1 MQVAAHNNLLNPNGN
16 MWYCCAKAIL
26 GMIIVRLYP
35 KFLLLSRTN
44 FIYLFMSNK
53 ILDQIEDGSE
63 SNVASSKTVFGHPVG
78 LFILF
83 FTEMWERFSY
93 YGMRALLV
101 LYLVGEITGDNPG
114 LGWSEKE
121 ATGLY
126 GWYTMLVYIT
136 PILGG
141 ILADKIFGFRRAITY
156 GAILMSLGHFA
167 LAFEPL
173 PAFYLGLALLI
184 IGNGFFKPNI
194 SSMVGQLYPEGSTK
208 KDSGYTIFYQG
219 INVGAFLGSILCGY
233 LGETLGWH
241 YGFGLAGV
249 FMVIGMIQ
257 FQLSQKMFGK
267 IGLAPKKKAGEATG
281 NLDDNEDLID
291 SVQSVEKKGLT
302 KVESQR
308 LIVVGVLAFF
318 SIFFWAAFEQA
329 GTSMTLAADKFTDR
343 SLTGDGAFTFKVISS
358 IIAMLPVAILLW
370 LFLGTAKTLGK
381 GFAAGMSFMALSVVI
396 LAGITGY
403 MIYDQFSSTGAEV
416 PTTWFQSLNA
426 LFIFT
431 LAPLFSFVWQRL
443 AKTKMNPN
451 GPQKFA
457 IGLILLGI
465 GFIPMVS
472 GYAGMMDASGPKA
485 SMIFLVLAYLLH
497 TMGELSLSPV
507 GLSYVSKLSPAR
519 LVGIMFGIWFFASAM
534 GNKLAGSFAGYM
546 EEIAKNS
553 SLSEFFQILVFIP
566 IGAGIV
572 LFLLSFPLK
581 KLMHGIK

>member
-1 MQVAAHNNLLNPNGN
+1 MSSN
-16 MWYCCAKAIL
+16 
-26 GMIIVRLYP
+26 IINES
-35 KFLLLSRTN
+35 LSER
-44 FIYLFMSNK
+44 
-53 ILDQIEDGSE
+53 E
-63 SNVASSKTVFGHPVG
+63 SNVASDTELFGHPVG
-78 LFILF
+78 LFVLF

-101 LYLVGEITGDNPG
+101 LYLIEEINSDNPG
-114 LGWSEKE
+114 LGWSNED
-121 ATGLY
+121 AGNLY

-141 ILADKIFGFRRAITY
+141 IIADKLLGFRRAITT
-156 GAILMSLGHFA
+156 GAVLMSLGHFA
-167 LAFEPL
+167 LAFEPM
-173 PAFYLGLALLI
+173 PAFYLGLGLLI
-184 IGNGFFKPNI
+184 VGNGFFKPNI

-233 LGETLGWH
+233 LAETMGWH
-241 YGFGLAGV
+241 YGFGLAGI

-267 IGLAPKKKAGEATG
+267 IGLAPKPKGDEVFG
-281 NLDDNEDLID
+281 NVEENVDLID
-291 SVQSVEKKGLT
+291 SVEEVKKKGLT

-329 GTSMTLAADKFTDR
+329 GSSMNIFASEYTDR
-343 SLTGDGAFTFKVISS
+343 SLSGDGMIFKVASAIISL
-358 IIAMLPVAILLW
+358 LPVGILTW
-370 LFLGTAKTLGK
+370 LFLGTMKKLGK
-381 GFAAGMSFMALSVVI
+381 DYAPAMSFMGLSVLI
-396 LAGITGY
+396 LLGITGY
-403 MIYDQFSSTGAEV
+403 MIYDQFKADNLEV
-416 PTTWFQSLNA
+416 PATWFQSLNA

-443 AKTKMNPN
+443 AKTKLNPN
-451 GPQKFA
+451 GPQKFS
-457 IGLILLGI
+457 IGLILLGL
-465 GFIPMVS
+465 GFIPMVY
-472 GYAGMMDASGPKA
+472 GAAGIGQGGSFEKV

-534 GNKLAGSFAGYM
+534 GNKLAGSFSGYM
-546 EEIAKNS
+546 EKIAEES
-553 SLSEFFQILVFIP
+553 TMADFFQILVYIP
-566 IGAGIV
+566 IGAGLV

-581 KLMHGIK
+581 KLMHGVK

>member
-1 MQVAAHNNLLNPNGN
+1 MSQENLDAPEGQ
-16 MWYCCAKAIL
+16 AT
-26 GMIIVRLYP
+26 G
-35 KFLLLSRTN
+35 
-44 FIYLFMSNK
+44 
-53 ILDQIEDGSE
+53 
-63 SNVASSKTVFGHPVG
+63 NVASDTMLFGHPVG

-101 LYLVGEITGDNPG
+101 LYLVGEINSDNPG
-114 LGWSEKE
+114 LGWENDE
-121 ATGLY
+121 AGSLY

-141 ILADKIFGFRRAITY
+141 IIADKILGFRKAITT

-167 LAFEPL
+167 LAFEPM
-173 PAFYLGLALLI
+173 PAFYLGLGLLI
-184 IGNGFFKPNI
+184 VGNGFFKPNI
-194 SSMVGQLYPEGSTK
+194 SSIVGQLYPEGSTK

-233 LGETLGWH
+233 LAETMGWH
-241 YGFGLAGV
+241 YGFGLAGI

-257 FQLSQKMFGK
+257 FQLAQKMFGK
-267 IGLAPKKKAGEATG
+267 IGLPPEPKKGEVIG
-281 NLDDNEDLID
+281 NLEDNQDILD
-291 SVQSVEKKGLT
+291 SIQEVKKKGLT

-318 SIFFWAAFEQA
+318 SIFFWSAFEQA
-329 GTSMTLAADKFTDR
+329 GSSMNIFASEYTDR
-343 SLTGDGAFTFKVISS
+343 TLEGDGMTFKVISS
-358 IIAMLPVAILLW
+358 IISLLPVGILTW
-370 LFLGTAKTLGK
+370 LFLGTARKLGK
-381 GFAAGMSFMALSVVI
+381 DYAGAMSFMGLSVLI
-396 LAGITGY
+396 LLGITGY
-403 MIYDQFSSTGAEV
+403 MIYDQFQVSGGEV
-416 PTTWFQSLNA
+416 PATWFQSLNA

-443 AKTKMNPN
+443 AKTKLNPN

-457 IGLILLGI
+457 IGLVLLGL
-465 GFIPMVS
+465 GFVPMVT
-472 GYAGMMDASGPKA
+472 GAAGFVGESEGIEKV

-519 LVGIMFGIWFFASAM
+519 LVGVMFGIWFFASAM
-534 GNKLAGSFAGYM
+534 GNMLAGSFSGYM
-546 EEIAKNS
+546 EKIAEES
-553 SLSEFFQILVFIP
+553 TMSDFFQILVYIP
-566 IGAGIV
+566 IGAGLV
-572 LFLLSFPLK
+572 LFVLSFPLK

>member
-1 MQVAAHNNLLNPNGN
+1 MEKNI
-16 MWYCCAKAIL
+16 AIDKKL
-26 GMIIVRLYP
+26 
-35 KFLLLSRTN
+35 
-44 FIYLFMSNK
+44 
-53 ILDQIEDGSE
+53 
-63 SNVASSKTVFGHPVG
+63 FGHPVG

-101 LYLVGEITGDNPG
+101 LYLVEEINSENPG
-114 LGWSEKE
+114 LGWNSDE
-121 ATGLY
+121 AGDLY
-126 GWYTMLVYIT
+126 SWYTMLVYIT
-136 PILGG
+136 PIFGG
-141 ILADKIFGFRRAITY
+141 IIADKILGYRKAITM

-167 LAFEPL
+167 LAFEPM
-173 PAFYLGLALLI
+173 PAFYLGLGLLI

-194 SSMVGQLYPEGSTK
+194 SSIVGNLYPEGSDK

-233 LGETLGWH
+233 LAENIGWH
-241 YGFGLAGV
+241 YGFGLAGI

-257 FQLSQKMFGK
+257 FQLVQKMFGK
-267 IGLAPKKKAGEATG
+267 IGATPEKG
-281 NLDDNEDLID
+281 NLPDNNDILDSID
-291 SVQSVEKKGLT
+291 SIKEDQKENKTLT

-329 GTSMTLAADKFTDR
+329 GSSMNIFASQYTDR
-343 SLTGDGAFTFKVISS
+343 SIDGDGLIFKIISS
-358 IIAMLPVAILLW
+358 IISLLPLFILTW
-370 LFLGTAKTLGK
+370 LFIGVARKLGK
-381 GFAAGMSFMALSVVI
+381 EYFMGMAFMGLSVVI
-396 LAGITGY
+396 LAGILGY
-403 MIYDQFSSTGAEV
+403 MIYDQFRAENLEV
-416 PTTWFQSLNA
+416 PATWFQSLNA

-431 LAPLFSFVWQRL
+431 LAPLFSFTWQKL

-457 IGLILLGI
+457 IGLVLLGI
-465 GFIPMVS
+465 GFIPLVY
-472 GYAGMMDASGPKA
+472 GASGFSGGNTGEKV

-507 GLSYVSKLSPAR
+507 GLSYVNKLSPAR
-519 LVGIMFGIWFFASAM
+519 LVGLMFGIWFFASAM
-534 GNKLAGSFAGYM
+534 GNKIAGSFSGYM
-546 EEIAKNS
+546 EKIAKETS
-553 SLSEFFQILVFIP
+553 MSDFFQILVYIP
-566 IGAGIV
+566 IVAGIV